1 MFRPSRRQLLFTA
14 IGAMSV
20 LAARDFFL
28 LYCRGVSRNV
38 PNFFA
43 SLDGETV
50 DAARAVGSRVAR
62 LHPDF
67 GTEPTLVRLLESRP
81 LLLAAHEESCLDT
94 RQAMLQ
100 QQCCED
106 FAGGRT
112 VVVDGWVVSETEAQL
127 CASIA

>member
-1 MFRPSRRQLLFTA
+1 MFKPSRRQLLFTA

-38 PNFFA
+38 PSFFA
-43 SLDGETV
+43 SLDTKTV
-50 DAARAVGSRVAR
+50 HAAREVGTRVAR
-62 LHPDF
+62 LHPGY
-67 GTEPTLVRLLESRP
+67 GTEPALSRLFEDRP
-81 LLLAAHEESCLDT
+81 LLLAAYEESCVDT
-94 RQAMLQ
+94 RQVLIQ

-106 FAGGRT
+106 FASGKT
-112 VVVDGWVVSETEAQL
+112 VIIDGWVVSETEAQL